1 MYCVCIVSSVTCRSS
16 SSCACYVNL
25 GTITTATCCH
35 IVGLPPDY
43 LLALLAPHDSSFL
56 SSAAD
61 GQPYLYFFLCLYA
74 CHGSDLSTRWMR
86 WGLLLHANSCSGIL
100 LVFWSIMIWCFLNFF
115 RGEHTLMASF
125 CMLFLFTPPISPGS
139 ASCVHHLKD
148 WKSVRFKLV
157 DLSIIMKR
165 FFRTES

>member
-61 GQPYLYFFLCLYA
+61 GQPYLYFFLVYMPAMVLISLPGGWDEA
-74 CHGSDLSTRWMR
+74 CCCMQTLA
-86 WGLLLHANSCSGIL
+86 LEFFL
-100 LVFWSIMIWCFLNFF
+100 CF
-115 RGEHTLMASF
+115 GQSWYDV
-125 CMLFLFTPPISPGS
+125 S
-139 ASCVHHLKD
+139 
-148 WKSVRFKLV
+148 
-157 DLSIIMKR
+157 
-165 FFRTES
+165 

>member
-1 MYCVCIVSSVTCRSS
+1 MYCVGIVSSVTCRSS

-61 GQPYLYFFLCLYA
+61 GQTILLLLPCLYA

-86 WGLLLHANSCSGIL
+86 CGLLLHANSCSEIIL
-100 LVFWSIMIWCFLNFF
+100 VIWSIM
-115 RGEHTLMASF
+115 
-125 CMLFLFTPPISPGS
+125 
-139 ASCVHHLKD
+139 V
-148 WKSVRFKLV
+148 
-157 DLSIIMKR
+157 
-165 FFRTES
+165 